1 MTELEYDEPHDL
13 PSTRLMALA
22 CEMDEKTVLSA
33 LEELIERGM
42 LVLETREGLSPKY
55 ILTSPSSWKGKGR

>member
-1 MTELEYDEPHDL
+1 
-13 PSTRLMALA
+13 MALA